1 MFQSLQKI
9 SISVIA
15 KKNNQP
21 LVHVLFTNPMSTD
34 YQNLLY
40 QLKDIEILHQKT
52 KHIFFLPEGWQG
64 NFLKDLRPL
73 ILKTSAENFPDK
85 QLFHDKFLAAI
96 RL

>member
-52 KHIFFLPEGWQG
+52 KHRFFY
-64 NFLKDLRPL
+64 LKAGKG
-73 ILKTSAENFPDK
+73 ISWK
-85 QLFHDKFLAAI
+85 I
-96 RL
+96 